1 MARGSTPKSTNWSTQ
16 NGTREYTKKIGVTI
30 TQGNLCPRFCRY
42 KSDFRTQNY
51 KSGVSQEKNLQ
62 KNVPVRKIFLCF
74 FVFEI
79 ALNFYNQ
86 RKFRGRNFRVT
97 DF

>member
-1 MARGSTPKSTNWSTQ
+1 M
-16 NGTREYTKKIGVTI
+16 KISGVAI

-62 KNVPVRKIFLCF
+62 KNVPVRKNIPTKVSGFYNLCFFCF

-79 ALNFYNQ
+79 ALNFYNT
-86 RKFRGRNFRVT
+86 FVGPCSHVG
-97 DF
+97 